1 MLHGKLIKVN
11 FNYLG
16 TEDEVFAKIFNKET
30 GQKEQV
36 NDRNM
41 LRENLLSS
49 FESISVSIFSTPGE
63 NLRDLDPNATSKE
76 FKKCL
81 KLLKNKIGDQ
91 MSQPQK
97 FGKTILKSQN
107 VDVLMRK
114 FIQSLEESGM
124 VHLQSAL
131 TQYDREVIDEAKRR
145 FEESLRNAYKEVV
158 VPVRDGLEEQL
169 TQKRDALLY
178 TFINSTDNIDM
189 GAAYRDEML
198 QNLKKFA
205 EHEIEVKKRE
215 N

>member
-1 MLHGKLIKVN
+1 
-11 FNYLG
+11 
-16 TEDEVFAKIFNKET
+16 
-30 GQKEQV
+30 
-36 NDRNM
+36 M

-91 MSQPQK
+91 ISQPQK
-97 FGKTILKSQN
+97 FGKIILTSQN
-107 VDVLMRK
+107 VNVLMRK
-114 FIQSLEESGM
+114 FIQSLEESGT

-131 TQYDREVIDEAKRR
+131 TQHDREVIEEAKRL

-169 TQKRDALLY
+169 AQKRDALLN
-178 TFINSTDNIDM
+178 TFKNSTDNIGL
-189 GAAYRDEML
+189 GAVYRDEVL

-205 EHEIEVKKRE
+205 EREIEVKKRE
-215 N
+215 NQLATEADRLRQRGVFTIL